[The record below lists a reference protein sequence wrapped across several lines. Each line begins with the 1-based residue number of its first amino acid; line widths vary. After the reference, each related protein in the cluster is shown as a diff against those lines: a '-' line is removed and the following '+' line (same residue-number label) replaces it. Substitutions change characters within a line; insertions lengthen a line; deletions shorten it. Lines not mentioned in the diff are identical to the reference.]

1 MEDVV
6 VPHPTCVDHPWVEVD
21 QEEVVVDLEEVEVD
35 LVVLPTH
42 LEMEDTAVDIKVL
55 LRMIMNPVKVEDL

>member
-6 VPHPTCVDHPWVEVD
+6 VPHPTCVDHLWVEGD
-21 QEEVVVDLEEVEVD
+21 LEEVVVDLEEVEVD
-35 LVVLPTH
+35 LVMLPTH
-42 LEMEDTAVDIKVL
+42 LEMEDTVVDIKVL